1 MSQTKNKS
9 GRPDISDL
17 KQRLGLKKGGP
28 ASQSRGGGVVA
39 PPGMK
44 SRPASVPVP
53 PGAKPPAPQ
62 MPSAAD
68 DPFAAMNMMAAVG
81 TAQKA
86 PEIIIVNDGKP
97 VENVEGKS
105 KAIVMAKYAGMLLVP
120 LIVGIAL
127 GQISKSAKQVNAT
140 IAAAAGLHEDV
151 NKIRK
156 ATQDN
161 ILDPLLRAKERG
173 EGGAT
178 FKLND
183 NELTEALSDKKL
195 WPFVDPA
202 TAFKA
207 YMYDMDED
215 LRAEIMLFY
224 SDADAL
230 VKAVEQ
236 HVNQSKN
243 DARLIEKGQK
253 SIVEAKPDADVN
265 EYLYMQKSFSR
276 YGIFVKV
283 PTRDEASKGME
294 FGARL
299 VEIGPPVCQD
309 RKVSSSNTCQ
319 GGPPIGFGYR
329 LTGAG
334 DGWELKE
341 FGGPAN
347 ESSVTADKLLPLVY
361 TPVFERILKGSE
373 PSMAELG
380 YIQRVNDLLE
390 RATKLVEYGTS
401 LEKKLKAKA
410 GQSEAFTFFL

>member
-1 MSQTKNKS
+1 LSQTKNKS
-9 GRPDISDL
+9 GRSDISNL
-17 KQRLGLKKGGP
+17 KERLGLKKGGP
-28 ASQSRGGGVVA
+28 ASQPRGGGVVA

-53 PGAKPPAPQ
+53 PGARPPAPEI
-62 MPSAAD
+62 PSAAD

-81 TAQKA
+81 AAQKA

-105 KAIVMAKYAGMLLVP
+105 RAIVMAKYAGMVLIP
-120 LIVGIAL
+120 LIIGIAL

-140 IAAAAGLHEDV
+140 ISAAGGLYEDV
-151 NKIRK
+151 NTIRK
-156 ATQDN
+156 TTQDN

-173 EGGAT
+173 EGGA

-183 NELTEALSDKKL
+183 GELTEALSDKKQ
-195 WPFVDPA
+195 WPFINPD

-215 LRAEIMLFY
+215 LRADIMYFY

-236 HVNQSKN
+236 HVDQSKN
-243 DARLIEKGQK
+243 DAKLIEKGQK
-253 SIVEAKPDADVN
+253 SVVEAKPDEDVN
-265 EYLYMQKSFSR
+265 EFIKKEFSR
-276 YGIFVKV
+276 YGIFIKIPKSDDKAPV
-283 PTRDEASKGME
+283 T

-309 RKVSSSNTCQ
+309 RKVSATNNCQ

-334 DGWELKE
+334 DGWDLKE
-341 FGGPAN
+341 FGQPVGENVP
-347 ESSVTADKLLPLVY
+347 ADKLLPLVY

-373 PSMAELG
+373 PSMAEIG
-380 YIQRVNDLLE
+380 YIKRVNDLME
-390 RATKLVEYGTS
+390 RSQKLVEYGNA

-410 GQSEAFTFFL
+410 NQSESFTFFL